1 MNLTFDYYHNL
12 EKVELRLCNP
22 DGRELYPLPGRNRH
36 LTLRFNDLS
45 ELTFDVGSK
54 ITLSNGEIVNLEAY
68 DYVQTKRLVFV
79 TDIGWF
85 QISDVKENDNGVEK
99 TKSVTAESLQAVLKN
114 KGFLS
119 EERVY
124 CFFNPNDPTDS
135 YYDASQGDALP
146 SVLGQLSKQLGI
158 RQAFDIYTGYPTGS
172 ADTVYPEWTV
182 TYVNQSLFYRSDK
195 SKCRTFKEEVTYGY
209 DWIINS
215 VANAF
220 EVIVLFDFL
229 HKSIQIMAP
238 DEVAT
243 HADVIYTF
251 NNFMKEVTINESSED
266 IVTVLNCNGD
276 NCDIS
281 SVNVTGTNYICDFS
295 YFMDEK
301 NHRWMSQE
309 LIDWIKAWEAH
320 CNQETVQTTYNNRI
334 ENLHTA
340 AEQRTLYDAKLQM
353 ISTRLQDLKN
363 AQAKR
368 SVVGA
373 GTPGARC
380 GIVITETVKRDGLSV
395 DSTSNYHE
403 GRFSGNTYLKCY
415 VEPPEYYPP
424 DDSHKTGYW
433 CFPDNAEYRFGT
445 ADTIVTDNLSDD
457 NQGGVYWYFCDANS
471 DTDMSS
477 YCRLRWKA
485 IVNQET
491 LESTFLS
498 DGYDRYVALAYPKVD
513 NSGKVTYTDSIQAW
527 IDRYENLV
535 DELNAQISECDY
547 DIASNQ
553 RWLQFIAMT
562 SNIFTFFAN
571 NIEDAVTRDRLL
583 RELNCYWI
591 EGEYT
596 NENISVLDNTTFED
610 SLDLS
615 RQLLLSG
622 QKELRKVCQ
631 PRFKFSLESVD
642 VTKQYEFRHQMHAL
656 ELGKIIT
663 IEKEEGLWYYPALLE
678 ISIDLDDSNSFSM
691 TFANA
696 TRLDDWGYT
705 YADLIANASS
715 TSRKIS
721 ANWQDFLAYSKDRA
735 VVNSLIKNPLD
746 ATLRA
751 SLANMTNQEFVVD
764 TNGILGRKHKR
775 RPGSPEVEL
784 EEFEDEQV
792 RLINNSLIFTDD
804 NWETAKTALGKIY
817 YTDAD
822 GNEVTSYGLIA
833 ETIIGSLIMGENLKI
848 KNDNSTIELGQDG
861 IVIKKPIYASDNSIS
876 EYKNVFQAKPDG
888 SLAISAPIAPNT
900 WGDIFTVGENG
911 AYIKNLTIDGK
922 LKFKDTE
929 YYIGI
934 DGDSYLDL
942 PGLNVNKDKAEF
954 SGTLSAPAGTIGGFT
969 ISNGSDVEGEEEPPS
984 LSGFVNVSKNIT
996 QAISLSPISGIRV
1009 LTTERTTDGL
1019 LGNSVTV
1026 DSNGLSMSVKT
1037 TDPGSVVCFLT
1048 LTVSGEYPDDTYVHN
1063 TYHLYVDDGGIV
1075 RALVD
1080 ASGTA

>member
-12 EKVELRLCNP
+12 EQVELRLCNP

-45 ELTFDVGSK
+45 ELTFDVDSK
-54 ITLSNGEIVNLEAY
+54 MTLSNGEIVNLEAY

-79 TDIGWF
+79 TDVGWF
-85 QISDVKENDNGVEK
+85 QISGVKENDNGVEK

-135 YYDASQGDALP
+135 YYDASQEDALP
-146 SVLGQLSKQLGI
+146 SVLGQLNKQLGI
-158 RQAFDIYTGYPTGS
+158 GQAFDIYTGYPTGS

-182 TYVNQSLFYRSDK
+182 TYVNQSLFYQNST

-229 HKSIQIMAP
+229 HKSIQIMTP

-251 NNFMKEVTINESSED
+251 NNFMKEVTINESSD
-266 IVTVLNCNGD
+266 NIVTVLNCSGD

-309 LIDWIKAWEAH
+309 LIDWIKAWETH
-320 CNQETVQTTYNNRI
+320 CNQETIQTMYNDSITNIRA
-334 ENLHTA
+334 A
-340 AEQRTLYDAKLQM
+340 AEQRTLYDANLQM

-368 SVVGA
+368 SVVGD
-373 GTPGARC
+373 GKPGDKC
-380 GIVITETVKRDGLSV
+380 GIVIAETVKRDGPSV
-395 DSTSNYHE
+395 DSTSKYYE
-403 GRFSGNTYLKCY
+403 GQFSGNTYLKCY
-415 VEPPEYYPP
+415 VKQPEYHSP
-424 DDSHKTGYW
+424 DDYHQTGYW
-433 CFPDNAEYRFGT
+433 YFPDDAEYRYGL
-445 ADTIVTDNLSDD
+445 ADKIVADNLSDD
-457 NQGGVYWYFCDANS
+457 NQDTYWYFCDERS
-471 DTDMSS
+471 ETDMSS
-477 YCRLRWKA
+477 YCKLRSKT

-491 LESTFLS
+491 FESTHIT
-498 DGYDRYVALAYPKVD
+498 DGYDRYVALSYPKVD
-513 NSGKVTYTDSIQAW
+513 SSGKVTYTDNIQVW
-527 IDRYENLV
+527 IDLYENLV
-535 DELNAQISECDY
+535 DELNAQISDCDS
-547 DIASNQ
+547 DITENQ
-553 RWLQFIAMT
+553 QLLQFIAMT
-562 SNIFTFFAN
+562 SNIFTFLAN
-571 NIEDAVTRDRLL
+571 NIDDAVTRDRLL

-591 EGEYT
+591 EGEYK

-622 QKELRKVCQ
+622 QNELKKVCQ
-631 PRFKFSLESVD
+631 PRFEFSLESVD
-642 VTKQYEFRHQMHAL
+642 VTKQYEFRHQMRAL

-751 SLANMTNQEFVVD
+751 SLANMTNQEFTVD
-764 TNGILGRKHKR
+764 ANGILGRKHKR
-775 RPGSPEVEL
+775 HPEAPEIEL
-784 EEFEDEQV
+784 QVFEDEQV

-817 YTDAD
+817 YTDED
-822 GNEVTSYGLIA
+822 GNKVTSYGLIA
-833 ETIIGSLIMGENLKI
+833 ETIIGSLIMGEHLKI
-848 KNDNSTIELGQDG
+848 KNDDSTIELGQGG
-861 IVIKKPIYASDNSIS
+861 IVIKKPIYASDNSII

-888 SLAISAPIAPNT
+888 SLTISAPIASNK
-900 WGDIFTVGENG
+900 WGDIFTVNDDG
-911 AYIKNLTIDGK
+911 AYIKDLTIDGK
-922 LKFKDTE
+922 LKFQGTN
-929 YYIGI
+929 YYIGV
-934 DGDSYLDL
+934 DKTTTGTNYLSL
-942 PGLNVNKDKAEF
+942 PGLSINANKAVF
-954 SGTLSAPAGTIGGFT
+954 SGDLDAPSGTIGGFDLAADSLSST
-969 ISNGSDVEGEEEPPS
+969 MTSKHTGFATTETTLITPS
-984 LSGFVNVSKNIT
+984 LLRIAIEDRDYNGDLVLRRFVQLSGGTITVGRSGQELPANTDFMNVQIGGTNYQLYINTS
-996 QAISLSPISGIRV
+996 SGAV
-1009 LTTERTTDGL
+1009 MART
-1019 LGNSVTV
+1019 V
-1026 DSNGLSMSVKT
+1026 
-1037 TDPGSVVCFLT
+1037 
-1048 LTVSGEYPDDTYVHN
+1048 
-1063 TYHLYVDDGGIV
+1063 
-1075 RALVD
+1075 
-1080 ASGTA
+1080 